1 MNDAAIWAGLGCVV
15 GLMVPIVVGIVLL
28 TWTTG
33 EIKAML
39 LGWLDRW

>member
-1 MNDAAIWAGLGCVV
+1 MDSATWAALGCVV
-15 GLMVPIVVGIVLL
+15 GLLVPIAVGIVAL

-39 LGWLDRW
+39 LGWLDRR